1 MQGATVQGH
10 RLTRPIYF
18 SIAGFLIGEFLTGV
32 PLVWP
37 AVSDTL
43 WEALFWG
50 GASVMA
56 ASSCVM
62 VVLIGQL
69 RP

>member
-1 MQGATVQGH
+1 MQATAVLCQ
-10 RLTRPIYF
+10 RLTWRLYF
-18 SIAGFLIGEFLTGV
+18 SIAGFLIGEILAGI

-37 AVSDTL
+37 AISDTV